1 MATTK
6 TPPKT
11 AIKKTNTSAA
21 ARPAAKPVVKAAAKP
36 IVKTAANAKQG
47 NGVHKPES
55 NVNERIKVLKTYKIY
70 IGGQFPRTESGRYYP
85 LTLADGDIVNMCLSS
100 RKDFRNAVVKAR
112 EAQEKWEG
120 KSALNR
126 SQILY
131 RIAEM
136 LETRSSQ
143 FIDELVQQ
151 GSSRS
156 AAKQEVEQSIDR
168 LIYYAGW
175 CDKYNQVFSTVN
187 PVSSSHFNFSSTE
200 AMGVVAMVVSQNSGL
215 LGLVSAVAPVIAG
228 GNTCVVL
235 ASYLKPLCAVTF
247 AEVLNSSDVPGGVV
261 NILTGESKELLAQ
274 FATHM
279 DVNAIYVCTSNNAD
293 KKAIETNAALNVKRA
308 RVEEEQNWSDTKQES
323 PYKIMDYLE
332 VKTTWH
338 PIGI

>member
-1 MATTK
+1 MATSTKATAKSDKVTKAVPAETK
-6 TPPKT
+6 TAVSANGKVDSNST
-11 AIKKTNTSAA
+11 A
-21 ARPAAKPVVKAAAKP
+21 
-36 IVKTAANAKQG
+36 
-47 NGVHKPES
+47 S
-55 NVNERIKVLKTYKIY
+55 NRIKVLKTYKIY

-85 LTLADGDIVNMCLSS
+85 LTLSDGEVVNICLSS

-112 EAQEKWEG
+112 DAQDSWAG
-120 KSALNR
+120 RAALNR

-136 LETRSSQ
+136 LETRTAQ
-143 FIDELVQQ
+143 FVEELIQQ
-151 GSSRS
+151 GSTKA
-156 AAKQEVEQSIDR
+156 AAKAEVELSVDR

-200 AMGVVAMVVSQNSGL
+200 AMGVVAMIAPQKSGL
-215 LGLVSAVAPVIAG
+215 LGLISVIAPVIAG

-235 ASYLKPLCAVTF
+235 ASRDLPLCSVTF

-261 NILTGESKELLAQ
+261 NILTGETKELLSH
-274 FATHM
+274 FSTHM
-279 DVNAIYVCTSNNAD
+279 DVNALYICTSDDAQ
-293 KKAIETNAALNVKRA
+293 KKSAETNAALNVKRVRIEA
-308 RVEEEQNWSDTKQES
+308 EPNWSDAKQES
-323 PYKIMDYLE
+323 PYRIMDYLE